1 MIYLPIDSSVTI
13 AYYHF
18 SFFAVFKYEFY
29 LFKTTVLLKPFFFL
43 LYYFQICLLALESGF
58 LFLFFSFFL
67 YHFLGTIAT
76 LESKVANLTGQV
88 NEIRLPIPPGK
99 INK

>member
-1 MIYLPIDSSVTI
+1 MTFTYL
-13 AYYHF
+13 
-18 SFFAVFKYEFY
+18 
-29 LFKTTVLLKPFFFL
+29 KTTVLLKPFFFAISFPNL
-43 LYYFQICLLALESGF
+43 PFSIGVWVHVS
-58 LFLFFSFFL
+58 FFFFFFL